1 MIKACHYA
9 LDFGMLRGCPAS
21 ECKKFTSEKPDGMPK
36 FLRGFQYGTT
46 MQNYIY
52 KRQIAF
58 AVRRGES
65 SY

>member
-36 FLRGFQYGTT
+36 FLRGF
-46 MQNYIY
+46 
-52 KRQIAF
+52 
-58 AVRRGES
+58 
-65 SY
+65 